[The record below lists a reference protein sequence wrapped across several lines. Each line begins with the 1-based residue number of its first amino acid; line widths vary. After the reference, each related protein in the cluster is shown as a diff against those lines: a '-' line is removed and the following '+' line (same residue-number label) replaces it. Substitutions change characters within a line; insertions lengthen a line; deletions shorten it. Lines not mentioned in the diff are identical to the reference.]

1 MKKKIQEQEETI
13 QKYMDMNE
21 KQINDSIE
29 HQQSLLELR
38 NKTRIDIEIESINKL
53 EEIIQSYFHQF
64 HWLMTIE
71 SKSILMKPHVCLFVR
86 VRRENSQ

>member
-1 MKKKIQEQEETI
+1 MNEFSFQMAQILSKYILETTQLKKKIQEQEETI

-53 EEIIQSYFHQF
+53 EEIIQLYFH
-64 HWLMTIE
+64 
-71 SKSILMKPHVCLFVR
+71 
-86 VRRENSQ
+86 

>member
-53 EEIIQSYFHQF
+53 EEIIQSYFH
-64 HWLMTIE
+64 
-71 SKSILMKPHVCLFVR
+71 
-86 VRRENSQ
+86 